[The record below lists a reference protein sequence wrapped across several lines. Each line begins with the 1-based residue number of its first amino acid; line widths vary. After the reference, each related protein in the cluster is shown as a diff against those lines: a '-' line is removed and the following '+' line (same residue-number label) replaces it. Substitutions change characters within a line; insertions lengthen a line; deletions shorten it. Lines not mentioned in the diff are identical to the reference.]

1 MEESKSLMPESGLLF
16 YEPDVT
22 WGLAWGGDAGVSEG
36 SGDVFNRYLQET
48 FWDHSTSLPN
58 ASPALWGKPLL
69 WGGTQQNSKCWS
81 LGMLYL
87 SLWVSKRLLSSF
99 R

>member
-58 ASPALWGKPLL
+58 ASPALWGSPSSGEVLSRTPSVGLL
-69 WGGTQQNSKCWS
+69 GCCT
-81 LGMLYL
+81 
-87 SLWVSKRLLSSF
+87 
-99 R
+99 